1 MSEAM
6 SVEPGS
12 RELDRP
18 ATPGTVV
25 PCPLKSGA
33 QIAVGR
39 CVEWQ
44 DENGCHCQFA
54 LFSLGLVKKLVEGE
68 TITGDSKPGSEL
80 RIAAREADRD
90 ARLAKIRDLTAR
102 AKEIETARPPPI
114 PKVTPAEPPGMEM
127 IVLKLDDAD
136 DVQFRGAFRKLG
148 GNYSALAKHFY
159 SSVYHVKR
167 RIKSLGL
174 TVSAPAR
181 TLGDVAKKHT
191 EEKHVEES
199 SAPNGADLDVVQ
211 ALETRRQRY
220 FAEATRIGTEIARI
234 DKALAALRD

>member
-1 MSEAM
+1 M

-25 PCPLKSGA
+25 PCPLKNGA

-44 DENGCHCQFA
+44 DENGCHCEFA
-54 LFSLGLVKKLVEGE
+54 LVSLGLVKELVEAE
-68 TITGDSKPGSEL
+68 TIFTGDSKPGAEL
-80 RIAAREADRD
+80 RIAALEADRD

-114 PKVTPAEPPGMEM
+114 PKATPAEPPGMEM
-127 IVLKLDDAD
+127 TVLKLDDAD
-136 DVQFRGAFRKLG
+136 DVQFRGAFQKLS

-191 EEKHVEES
+191 EEKPVEEN
-199 SAPNGADLDVVQ
+199 SAPNGTDLDVVQ

-234 DKALAALRD
+234 DKALAALRE